1 MTFSSLDL
9 SRNEQ
14 AGEKNTYM
22 PSLLIFVGTQRQNY
36 QPNSSPDNNA
46 KLKWW

>member
-14 AGEKNTYM
+14 AGEENTYM
-22 PSLLIFVGTQRQNY
+22 PSLLIFLDTQRQDY
-36 QPNSSPDNNA
+36 QPISSPDDNA